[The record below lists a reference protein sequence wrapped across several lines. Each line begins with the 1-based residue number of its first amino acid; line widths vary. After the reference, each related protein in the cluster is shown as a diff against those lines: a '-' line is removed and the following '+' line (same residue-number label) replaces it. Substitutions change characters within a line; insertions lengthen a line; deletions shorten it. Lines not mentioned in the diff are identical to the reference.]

1 MKRMVI
7 VREIPTLAVGDSHPE
22 PYVRALRGI
31 RVPFD
36 LDRLAGY
43 LARHHKSPPPST
55 AYLAIPVGDV
65 VEALG
70 MLNRIDALIYWRD
83 TVRPYFIAIPVR
95 CCDLE
100 TGDAL
105 EFWRQAA

>member
-1 MKRMVI
+1 MKTVI
-7 VREIPTLAVGDSHPE
+7 VREVPTLLVGDNHPE
-22 PYVRALRGI
+22 SAIRALRGI

-43 LARHHKSPPPST
+43 LARHRKAPPPST

-83 TVRPYFIAIPVR
+83 VVRPYFIAIPVA

-100 TGDAL
+100 DGDAQ
-105 EFWRQAA
+105 EFWRHAA

>member
-1 MKRMVI
+1 MVI
-7 VREIPTLAVGDSHPE
+7 IREVPTLLAGDNHPE
-22 PYVRALRGI
+22 SAVRALRGI

-43 LARHHKSPPPST
+43 LSRHQKSPPPST
-55 AYLAIPVGDV
+55 AYLAIPIGDV

-70 MLNRIDALIYWRD
+70 MLNRIEALIYWRD
-83 TVRPYFIAIPVR
+83 TVRPYYIAVPVR

-100 TGDAL
+100 DGDAL
-105 EFWRQAA
+105 EFWRAAA

>member
-1 MKRMVI
+1 MKTVF
-7 VREIPTLAVGDSHPE
+7 VREAPPFLFGDDHPASAI
-22 PYVRALRGI
+22 RALRGI

-43 LARHHKSPPPST
+43 LSRNKKLPPPST
-55 AYLAIPVGDV
+55 AYLAIPLNDV

-70 MLNRIDALIYWRD
+70 MLNRMEALIYWRD
-83 TVRPYFIAIPVR
+83 TVRPYYIAIPVH

-100 TGDAL
+100 DGDAR
-105 EFWRQAA
+105 EFWRHAA